1 MLKNIT
7 MIIGCSLLAVS
18 LGCTKGESPG
28 KETEKPDAITKDGE
42 TVKPEHKLAVPQMPK
57 SPSAVELLENM
68 VQAYKNAKT
77 YADHGQLRL
86 NAVVAGENRNLTAPF
101 MLAME
106 RPNKLRM
113 EVYGAK
119 IVSNDKGFFATVDS
133 IPGQVLEKPAL
144 EWIDIFSFFSDMLL
158 TSSWLEGQMK
168 GNLEGFTISIPP
180 PQVQLLFGDNP
191 LKELMRGIENIRLL
205 GQSKIDGRDCYRV
218 EILGSG
224 TFWIDSK
231 NYVLRRLELPP
242 EIVKQKLRG
251 YGPVTDISLVADF
264 PNARLDAK
272 VDETAF
278 QFETPKGAEVVNQFL
293 PAPIRMLGTK
303 EPNMQFVDMDGKA
316 VKLESL
322 SGKVVVL
329 DFWASWCGPCRESM
343 PNTEKVYQQFKD
355 NPNVAFFAVSVDDPQ
370 TDDEKL
376 KKTLSQLKVNIPIL
390 RDLKQTAG
398 ALQFNA
404 IPTLYI
410 IGPKG
415 ILQACFI
422 GGDPKITQSLPAK
435 IDTLLEGKN
444 IYEQSKQEYGEILK
458 SLVKMVANE
467 LTNSQIDSSNNN
479 DFEQQPLPEV
489 KTAPRSEP
497 KRLKLTRLWKCDK
510 VKTPGNVLIVKDD
523 AGPARMLTVEDWK
536 SVAEI
541 GLDGKLIAVHP
552 LELDEMEMV
561 GSLRTAVDNDGKRYY
576 LAFLLS
582 QQRCH
587 IYDENWKLIAHYP
600 EDALETRHTGIADA
614 EIGDLD
620 GDGKPNIYVSYWGLV
635 GVQGASLEGKRLWAN
650 RSLSE
655 VFCIAVSGPD
665 AKGNRDLL
673 CTSGSG
679 EIVILDAKGERRGD
693 IIVPNRSF
701 QWLATADLRGDGRWL
716 WSGMAAPRTGINIA
730 SGFALDGTEL
740 WEYAMPSGTPQYPID
755 PVIPG
760 RIALDGPGQ
769 WLLPGPDGSIH
780 ILSAD
785 GVLIDK
791 FNYGSPLHGLATTEI
806 NGRPALIV
814 AADGVVEAF
823 VIDLK

>member
-1 MLKNIT
+1 
-7 MIIGCSLLAVS
+7 MIIGCLLLAVS

-28 KETEKPDAITKDGE
+28 KGAEKPDAKTKDSE
-42 TVKPEHKLAVPQMPK
+42 KAKPEDDKTA
-57 SPSAVELLENM
+57 PSAKKGSDSGEAILEKM
-68 VQAYKNAKT
+68 VTAYKNAKS

-113 EVYGAK
+113 EAYGAK
-119 IVSNDKGFFATVDS
+119 IVSNDDGFFATVDS

-144 EWIDIFSFFSDMLL
+144 ERIDILSFFSDMLL

-168 GNLEGFTISIPP
+168 GNLEGFIISIPP

-191 LKELMRGIENIRLL
+191 LKELLSGVENIRVLE
-205 GQSKIDGRDCYRV
+205 QNKIDGRVCHRV
-218 EILGSG
+218 RILGAG

-231 NYVLRRLELPP
+231 DYVLRRLELPP
-242 EIVKQKLRG
+242 EIVERKLRE
-251 YGPVTDISLVADF
+251 YGPATDISLVADF
-264 PNARLDAK
+264 ADARLDGKIAQP
-272 VDETAF
+272 AF
-278 QFETPKGAEVVNQFL
+278 QFEAPKEAVVVKQFL

-303 EPNMQFVDMDGKA
+303 EPNMQFVDLDGKA

-322 SGKVVVL
+322 AGKVVVL
-329 DFWASWCGPCRESM
+329 DFWASWCGPCRQSM

-370 TDDEKL
+370 TDDERL
-376 KKTLSQLKVNIPIL
+376 KKTLAQLNVNIPIL
-390 RDLKQTAG
+390 RDPKQSAG
-398 ALQFNA
+398 ALRFDA

-415 ILQACFI
+415 ILQACVI
-422 GGDPKITQSLPAK
+422 GGDPKITQTLPAK
-435 IDTLLEGKN
+435 IDALLQGKN
-444 IYEQSKQEYGEILK
+444 IFEQSKQEYGEILK

-467 LTNSQIDSSNNN
+467 LTNSRIEPSN
-479 DFEQQPLPEV
+479 DGEYQQQTLPEV

-497 KRLKLTRLWKCDK
+497 QRLKMTRLWKCDK
-510 VKTPGNVLIVKDD
+510 VKTPGNILIVKDGG
-523 AGPARMLTVEDWK
+523 GPARMLTVENWK

-552 LELDEMEMV
+552 LELAELEMV
-561 GSLRTAVDNDGKRYY
+561 GSLRTAVDNEGKRYY

-600 EDALETRHTGIADA
+600 EDALEVRHTGIADA

-620 GDGKPNIYVSYWGLV
+620 GDGKPNIYVSYWGLA
-635 GVQGASLEGKRLWAN
+635 GVQGASLEGRRLWSN
-650 RSLSE
+650 RSVSE
-655 VFCIAVSGPD
+655 VSCIAIGSPLV
-665 AKGNRDLL
+665 KGSQELY
-673 CTSGSG
+673 CTTGGG
-679 EIVILDAKGERRGD
+679 EIAVLDGKGELKKN
-693 IIVPNRSF
+693 IIVIGHSF
-701 QWLATADLRGDGRWL
+701 QWIASADLRGDGHWL
-716 WSGMAAPRTGINIA
+716 WSGMAAPQIGGNTA
-730 SGFALDGTEL
+730 VGFAENGSVL
-740 WEYAMPSGTPQYPID
+740 WEYAMPSGIPQYPID

-760 RIALDGPGQ
+760 LIASEGPGQ
-769 WLLPGPDGSIH
+769 WLLPGPDGSVH

-785 GVLIDK
+785 GVLLDK
-791 FNYGSPLHGLATTEI
+791 FNYGAPLHGLATTEI

-823 VIDLK
+823 AIDLK